1 MNRPSIVAWALTG
14 IVLLVAVLL
23 PAVIGGQVLAS
34 TAHPAVVK
42 VAHVGKLGNILVTSK
57 GFALYRWTKEKSG
70 QIKCTGACAK
80 VWPPLLLRAGT
91 SVPRRVSGVPG
102 TFGLIVRPDKTHQL
116 TYDGHALYTFSSDT
130 KPGEALCQGVEG
142 WYVLPIH

>member
-1 MNRPSIVAWALTG
+1 VKRSSIVAWAIPG

-23 PAVIGGQVLAS
+23 PAVTGGQVLAS
-34 TAHPAVVK
+34 TAQQAVVK

-57 GFALYRWTKEKSG
+57 GFALYRWTKEKPG

-80 VWPPLLLRAGT
+80 VWPPLLLRAGD
-91 SVPRRVSGVPG
+91 SVPKRVSGVPG
-102 TFGLIVRPDKTHQL
+102 KFGLIVRPDKTRQL